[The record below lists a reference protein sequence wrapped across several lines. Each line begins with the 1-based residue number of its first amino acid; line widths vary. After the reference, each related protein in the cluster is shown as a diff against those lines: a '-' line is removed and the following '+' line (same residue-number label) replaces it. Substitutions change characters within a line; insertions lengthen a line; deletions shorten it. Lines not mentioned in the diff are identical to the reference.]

1 MPFVV
6 VVYFFLFLI
15 IIKNHQPNL
24 HRNCKIIFQKMG
36 EIYGKENQEICFQNK
51 RDPKIKKDY
60 WSFVNQNLLF
70 KEIE

>member
-1 MPFVV
+1 
-6 VVYFFLFLI
+6 
-15 IIKNHQPNL
+15 
-24 HRNCKIIFQKMG
+24 MG

-70 KEIE
+70 KEIEWIDWIEDWLTYPFSTTNHSNLLTKHNVWL